1 VITLYTAAF
10 ISFCFSI

>member
-1 VITLYTAAF
+1 VITLYTAAS